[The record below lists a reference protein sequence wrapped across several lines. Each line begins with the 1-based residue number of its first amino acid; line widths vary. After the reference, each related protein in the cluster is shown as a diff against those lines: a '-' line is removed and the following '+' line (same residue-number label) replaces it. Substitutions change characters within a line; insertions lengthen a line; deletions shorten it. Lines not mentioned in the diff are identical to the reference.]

1 MSNSQVGTGTA
12 PNADAPPKSYE
23 ECLKE
28 ILELKASEDY
38 GNWGAQTRPNK
49 GRELTPESLD
59 MSPEFV
65 EGWAKA
71 IDGLFE
77 KRPNAAEN

>member
-1 MSNSQVGTGTA
+1 MNSQVD
-12 PNADAPPKSYE
+12 ADAASDVGVTPKSYD

-28 ILELKASEDY
+28 VLALKADKDY

-65 EGWAKA
+65 DGWAKA